1 MTGTV
6 HFSVPES
13 DRMDGHGHGHPRRP
27 GGRLLR
33 PVSMEEAENSVNE
46 IHESLPRRAAV
57 RLYRQ
62 ISSGFNSRTIRCIL
76 VVSLCLNL
84 IFAVLIGIF
93 VGFWQSSRE
102 FESARGGSKVFA
114 PGTDHL
120 TCLPCSDN
128 GIPGLVIAVRSKNG
142 VCCTQDTVPGFDQSN
157 RLFQLTTE
165 YVRAHCPEKN
175 SEPGGWSHHGG
186 NGRPTNNDRY
196 PSAAHLMLDV
206 TKSKENLRLLPS
218 GQHYL
223 AWKTKDES
231 GTSFISDDLRYV
243 NGTITIPAAAR
254 YHMYSHLTFDTI
266 MNQIPKQLV
275 VDHSILRIS
284 RGAQQQLVL
293 DRVTL
298 TQNKIKSSD
307 LEGTFELRQG
317 DIIKV
322 MVSYPSYLYNVPQT
336 NAMGLFKLVFG

>member
-1 MTGTV
+1 
-6 HFSVPES
+6 
-13 DRMDGHGHGHPRRP
+13 MDGHGHGHPRRP

-114 PGTDHL
+114 PD
-120 TCLPCSDN
+120 
-128 GIPGLVIAVRSKNG
+128 
-142 VCCTQDTVPGFDQSN
+142 
-157 RLFQLTTE
+157 
-165 YVRAHCPEKN
+165 
-175 SEPGGWSHHGG
+175 
-186 NGRPTNNDRY
+186 
-196 PSAAHLMLDV
+196 
-206 TKSKENLRLLPS
+206 
-218 GQHYL
+218 YL